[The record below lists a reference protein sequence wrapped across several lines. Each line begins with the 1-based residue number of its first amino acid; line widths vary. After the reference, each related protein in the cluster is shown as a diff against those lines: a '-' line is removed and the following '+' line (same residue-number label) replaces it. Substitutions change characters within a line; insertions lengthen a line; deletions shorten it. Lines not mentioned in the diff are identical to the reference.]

1 MLSFVSGVEKELRK
15 NLRRKKKIQRIESAF
30 RPIYQ
35 KLSGVEDLYGAEG
48 NEMKEF
54 PSDTSR
60 E

>member
-35 KLSGVEDLYGAEG
+35 KLSAVEDLYGANE